1 MKIAFVSAN
10 TIPNILFSP
19 SAGGWPFGEEGKK
32 DDDEEV
38 KRKGL
43 DHPGGVEDEEAE
55 DTFDGIDSLHIY
67 YYSLS
72 LLSPDTV
79 AAAEFPSRR
88 IKVSKVSKSKDDAIM
103 YLDV

>member
-1 MKIAFVSAN
+1 MAFWR
-10 TIPNILFSP
+10 
-19 SAGGWPFGEEGKK
+19 GGQEGRRRRGEKK
-32 DDDEEV
+32 
-38 KRKGL
+38 RTA
-43 DHPGGVEDEEAE
+43 GGVEDEEAE